1 MTTLQAVAV
10 IAVMALVTF
19 LTRVLPFLLFGRG
32 GNPPRIILYLGNSGQ
47 RRKVPKEER
56 AAAMFATMGD
66 E

>member
-1 MTTLQAVAV
+1 
-10 IAVMALVTF
+10 MAI
-19 LTRVLPFLLFGRG
+19 G
-32 GNPPRIILYLGNSGQ
+32 IILYLGNSGQ